1 MTLLPDVDRWNA
13 FRREM
18 PITERWA
25 YFDHAAVAPLTG
37 RAQRA
42 VNAWAEEYA
51 TNGDANSTRHVR
63 EVERTR
69 QRGAALIGA
78 VPEEIA
84 LVPSTSAG
92 INLVAEGFP
101 WQAGDNVVF
110 PANEFPANQYP
121 WLNLASRG
129 VEARRVEFP
138 DGRVDWS
145 RMAEAC
151 DDRTRIIALSWVGY
165 ATGYR
170 VDLDEAVQFAR
181 ERGAHLFV
189 DAIQGLGVFPIDVV
203 ATPIDFLAADG
214 HKWMLGPE
222 GAGLFYLRREHLEL
236 LRPTAVGWHSVA
248 HSSDY
253 ARIELNLR
261 PNAARFEGGSWNMAG
276 FLGLGA
282 SLELLLAYG
291 AKAIAER
298 VLAVTNAICERLQ
311 SLGADIAS
319 SREPGHASGI
329 VSFTFPGVDSATVRK
344 QCLDRGVVLN
354 NRAGRIRI
362 SAHAYNDQADVDR
375 LCTALA
381 EISQS
386 PK

>member
-1 MTLLPDVDRWNA
+1 
-13 FRREM
+13 
-18 PITERWA
+18 
-25 YFDHAAVAPLTG
+25 
-37 RAQRA
+37 
-42 VNAWAEEYA
+42 
-51 TNGDANSTRHVR
+51 
-63 EVERTR
+63 
-69 QRGAALIGA
+69 
-78 VPEEIA
+78 
-84 LVPSTSAG
+84 
-92 INLVAEGFP
+92 
-101 WQAGDNVVF
+101 
-110 PANEFPANQYP
+110 
-121 WLNLASRG
+121 
-129 VEARRVEFP
+129 
-138 DGRVDWS
+138 
-145 RMAEAC
+145 
-151 DDRTRIIALSWVGY
+151 
-165 ATGYR
+165 
-170 VDLDEAVQFAR
+170 
-181 ERGAHLFV
+181 
-189 DAIQGLGVFPIDVV
+189 LGVFPIDVV

-261 PNAARFEGGSWNMAG
+261 ATAARFEGGSWNMAG

-291 AKAIAER
+291 AEAIAER
-298 VLAVTNAICERLQ
+298 VLAVTNAICERLR

-329 VSFTFPGVDSATVRK
+329 VSFTFPGVDPATVRK

-362 SAHAYNDQADVDR
+362 SAHAYNDQADIDR

-386 PK
+386 PQ

>member
-291 AKAIAER
+291 AKAIDRPRRRDVVGRHGIAKQR
-298 VLAVTNAICERLQ
+298 QYA
-311 SLGADIAS
+311 GA
-319 SREPGHASGI
+319 
-329 VSFTFPGVDSATVRK
+329 
-344 QCLDRGVVLN
+344 
-354 NRAGRIRI
+354 
-362 SAHAYNDQADVDR
+362 AD
-375 LCTALA
+375 
-381 EISQS
+381 
-386 PK
+386 